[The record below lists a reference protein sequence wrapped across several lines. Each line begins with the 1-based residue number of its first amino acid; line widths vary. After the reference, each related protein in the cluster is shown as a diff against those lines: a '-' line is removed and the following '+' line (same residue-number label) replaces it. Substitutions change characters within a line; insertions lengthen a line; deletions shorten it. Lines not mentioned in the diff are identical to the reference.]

1 MSVVALDV
9 ATRRPSSARLHAVS
23 SKSLTDEAPTV
34 AWRTDATV
42 VSVALAVLAVLGMFT
57 VFAAIADSKP
67 VVVGC
72 AVVSVVVSVATAFW
86 QLRRAGL

>member
-67 VVVGC
+67 VVVAC